1 MHNMCQRD
9 PNVDTGGP
17 VSPPLI
23 KTMHTWRETTA
34 TANISQSN
42 TYGGTHRTLLEDLDI
57 AAETTD
63 SLSAKADVFSA
74 VFQASLYSTKSEVQP
89 LVHRAGEH
97 FATLCALDAMM
108 KEAALPSLSEIDE
121 YLSWTVSGYG
131 PMDSAEAGL
140 SGGCRNP
147 SNYPQQGLTMSAKG
161 QTILGQQ
168 LDYCEFV
175 EQQQSKPGY
184 VSAAAAGKAPKP
196 PANASHGQV
205 ATWKKDTKAA
215 TSRFRGVTR
224 HRCRLHHQ

>member
-1 MHNMCQRD
+1 MHIMCQRD
-9 PNVDTGGP
+9 PNVDTEDP

-23 KTMHTWRETTA
+23 KTMHTWRETAA

-42 TYGGTHRTLLEDLDI
+42 NFGTPRTLLEDLDI

-63 SLSAKADVFSA
+63 SLFAKADIFSA
-74 VFQASLYSTKSEVQP
+74 VFQASLYSTKSEVQLL

-121 YLSWTVSGYG
+121 YLSGTVSGYG

-175 EQQQSKPGY
+175 EQQSKPGS

-205 ATWKKDTKAA
+205 ATWKKGTKAA